1 MKRKTGIMKIFA
13 FSLILTAM
21 AANSVSTY
29 ADEEPLYFSAEIS
42 SPDENEEKGAEL
54 SSVSAA
60 YGVTEEMC
68 KSGYWLDKNKGALLD
83 PKETL
88 ISEAEIEELNKE
100 MLSSEGTYLNDIE
113 NFPESYDPEKL
124 RDSLENTKAPDK
136 KAIYVD
142 KVEIKD
148 KDQYYAAI
156 GQAIHDTAYTGQTKD
171 NQYAVAV
178 KRTTILNIPVKSYIG
193 YSATDG
199 DNENVNSALN
209 VNEPFIIRQ
218 KAEVDGDLF
227 YWGYSDNCTGWV
239 LAEDLAVCSSKEEWI
254 DAWKVEPENKDF
266 IVVTQNFITL
276 EPSYYTEYLSEVKLT
291 FATILKLV
299 PDDEIPSSVGERG
312 TWNNYVV
319 YLPTRNAEGKYEK
332 KCALISQHY
341 EVSTG
346 YLEMTEKEIL
356 RVAFNNLGDRYG
368 WGGML
373 DSMDC
378 SLYTRNIYKCF
389 GLSLPRNTSW
399 QRSVEGRAFDL
410 SGMSD
415 EEKLAAM
422 KRMPAGTLFYFPGH
436 AMMYVGT
443 DNGMAYVISDTG
455 SLSDSEGELNVRT
468 MYSIILNPLT
478 VRRKN
483 EKTWLQN
490 IEVAILPISK
500 DNYDYVLKNIET
512 GAEPEPETSSEN
524 GVRKVSA
531 VSGQTYGSSS
541 DTLPLDTFLGSTK
554 GLFISFANVEGSG
567 VDSLKATCI
576 KGSNITVKE
585 EIESIA
591 CDKKV
596 AKVRKNRK
604 SGSYSIKLKSSGT
617 VTFNLA
623 GGKQY
628 SVTFTVDTPKPQKD
642 KVREIIR
649 SAGGKSVSL
658 NAAQLFGTTI
668 DSGKMTILRDK
679 AGNARIEDNT
689 LYLTSPEKSN
699 FRVCYSYLNKK
710 YKMTV
715 KS

>member
-1 MKRKTGIMKIFA
+1 MKRKKGIMGIFA

-21 AANSVSTY
+21 AANSVIIY

-42 SPDENEEKGAEL
+42 SEEDNNEESAEVA
-54 SSVSAA
+54 SIPAA
-60 YGVTEEMC
+60 TGVTEEMC

-124 RDSLENTKAPDK
+124 RDSLEKISVPERDIYADKVLLSDK
-136 KAIYVD
+136 KA
-142 KVEIKD
+142 
-148 KDQYYAAI
+148 YYEAI
-156 GQAIHDTAYTGQTKD
+156 GQAIHDTAYSGQTKD

-239 LAEDLAVCSSKEEWI
+239 LAEDLAVCSSKEEWT

-346 YLEMTEKEIL
+346 YPEMTEKEIL

-422 KRMPAGTLFYFPGH
+422 KRMPAGTLFYFPAH

-512 GAEPEPETSSEN
+512 GAEPEPETPSEN
-524 GVRKVSA
+524 GERKVSA

-567 VDSLKATCI
+567 AETLKATCI

-596 AKVRKNRK
+596 AKVKKDRK

-617 VTFNLA
+617 VIFNLA

-628 SVTFTVDTPKPQKD
+628 SVAFTVDTPKPQKD
-642 KVREIIR
+642 KVRELIR
-649 SAGGKSVSL
+649 SSGGKTLSL
-658 NAAQLFGTTI
+658 NVAQLFGTAI
-668 DSGKMTILRDK
+668 DSGKLTLLRDK
-679 AGNARIEDNT
+679 AGNARIEDNV

-710 YKMTV
+710 YKLTV
-715 KS
+715 K

>member
-1 MKRKTGIMKIFA
+1 MIGRFA
-13 FSLILTAM
+13 FCLIFSALAV
-21 AANSVSTY
+21 NSVNLY
-29 ADEEPLYFSAEIS
+29 AAEEPLFFSAEIS
-42 SPDENEEKGAEL
+42 SEAEDADNAAGL
-54 SSVSAA
+54 ASVPAA
-60 YGVTEEMC
+60 TGVTEEMC
-68 KSGYWLDKNKGALLD
+68 KSSYWIDKTQGTLLD
-83 PKETL
+83 PKESL
-88 ISEAEIEELNKE
+88 ISIAGIEELNKE
-100 MLSSEGTYLNDIE
+100 MLSSEGTYLNDLE
-113 NFPESYDPEKL
+113 NFSESYNPEKL
-124 RDSLENTKAPDK
+124 RDSLKNISVPDRE
-136 KAIYVD
+136 IYVD
-142 KVEIKD
+142 KKLLSDNKV
-148 KDQYYAAI
+148 YYEAI
-156 GQAIHDTAYTGQTKD
+156 GQAIYDTAYTGETKD

-209 VNEPFIIRQ
+209 INEPFIIRQ

-239 LAEDLAVCSSKEEWI
+239 LSDDLAICKDKAEWL
-254 DAWKVEPENKDF
+254 DAWKTDPENKDF
-266 IVVTQNFITL
+266 IVVTENAITL

-341 EVSTG
+341 EVNIG
-346 YLEMTEKEIL
+346 YLKMTEEEIL

-410 SGMSD
+410 AGMSD

-443 DNGMAYVISDTG
+443 DNDMAYVISDTG

-478 VRRKN
+478 VRRRN
-483 EKTWLQN
+483 GNTWLQN

-512 GAEPEPETSSEN
+512 GAGPEPETPSEN
-524 GVRKVSA
+524 VVRKVDA
-531 VSGQTYGSSS
+531 VSGQTYGSST
-541 DTLPLDTFLGSTK
+541 DTLPLDTFLGSIK
-554 GLFISFANVEGSG
+554 GLFISFANVEGAG
-567 VDSLKATCI
+567 VESLNATCI
-576 KGSNITVKE
+576 RGSVITVKE
-585 EIESIA
+585 EVESIA

-596 AKVRKNRK
+596 AKVKKDRK

-628 SVTFTVDTPKPQKD
+628 SVAFTVDKPKPQKD
-642 KVREIIR
+642 KVRELIGSSR
-649 SAGGKSVSL
+649 GKSVSL

-668 DSGKMTILRDK
+668 DSGKLTLLRDK
-679 AGNARIEDNT
+679 AGNARIEDNV

-710 YKMTV
+710 YKLTV
-715 KS
+715 K